1 MTSLPRRWALS
12 AAHSPTT
19 NQDSNFASELGTTR
33 KITLMYLTVLRG
45 YLRHILSALK
55 LPWQASRN
63 IFQVSTLAPST
74 VSHAH
79 HSPLRHGGSSLLTW
93 FLSLFLAPA
102 ADLLSPQLDQIQE
115 TVLRAGSLD
124 GVKSLS
130 LLLSAT
136 KVGRWQVGE
145 KTLQAD
151 FPSGDASCQMGWE
164 GLPDTGMGQEGFAEL
179 HIHAFGSLGTTARHA
194 EARTILPHFFFLSSS
209 GTQQRQGEMMICRK
223 FPYQFFTAVCKQLK
237 ENTSFEVRQTRR
249 FWHCEILFSMPVWN
263 ITSLKGLE
271 ISFCHV
277 KQARSVSKFNLMICH
292 WLPKNLTKRSCNSKH
307 TLLL

>member
-1 MTSLPRRWALS
+1 MTSLPPHWALS
-12 AAHSPTT
+12 AAHFPTT
-19 NQDSNFASELGTTR
+19 NQDSNFASKSGTTR

-55 LPWQASRN
+55 HPWQPSRN

-130 LLLSAT
+130 RLLSAT

-145 KTLQAD
+145 KTLSSWFSFRWCILSD
-151 FPSGDASCQMGWE
+151 
-164 GLPDTGMGQEGFAEL
+164 GMGRAP
-179 HIHAFGSLGTTARHA
+179 RH
-194 EARTILPHFFFLSSS
+194 
-209 GTQQRQGEMMICRK
+209 RQGTGGICRTAYSWFWK
-223 FPYQFFTAVCKQLK
+223 F
-237 ENTSFEVRQTRR
+237 
-249 FWHCEILFSMPVWN
+249 
-263 ITSLKGLE
+263 
-271 ISFCHV
+271 
-277 KQARSVSKFNLMICH
+277 RSYS
-292 WLPKNLTKRSCNSKH
+292 
-307 TLLL
+307 